1 MFVLL
6 MAQEII
12 YFLITVLEELNTIL
26 GTNYLIG
33 VTNQLCCCVCV
44 KFIVEQPRAIAD
56 TVQLANTILI
66 CVVSLQSRSSCF
78 EMCAVCDWQ

>member
-6 MAQEII
+6 MVQEII

-26 GTNYLIG
+26 ATNYLIG
-33 VTNQLCCCVCV
+33 VTNQLYRCACVE
-44 KFIVEQPRAIAD
+44 FIVEQPSAIAD
-56 TVQLANTILI
+56 TVQLANTALI

-78 EMCAVCDWQ
+78 EICVVCDWQ